1 MTAKKQIK
9 AKRSKKQSY
18 KRKLKNR
25 VSFEGFASLYMC
37 QHNNLEAAVK
47 ETFAAYE
54 LGFGLK

>member
-9 AKRSKKQSY
+9 TKRSMKLSHKI
-18 KRKLKNR
+18 KLKNG

>member
-37 QHNNLEAAVK
+37 QHNNRVSAVK

-54 LGFGLK
+54 LGFGLR